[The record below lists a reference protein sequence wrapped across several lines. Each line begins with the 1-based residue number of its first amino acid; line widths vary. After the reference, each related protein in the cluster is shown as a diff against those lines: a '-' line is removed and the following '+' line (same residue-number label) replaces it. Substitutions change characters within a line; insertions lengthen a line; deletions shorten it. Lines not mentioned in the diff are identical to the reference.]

1 MEDKTISEILSIVA
15 EMNENQIS
23 EFIQTAKKFLQA
35 EEPSFSDP
43 E

>member
-35 EEPSFSDP
+35 EEPSFSDT

>member
-23 EFIQTAKKFLQA
+23 EFIQTAKKFLHA
-35 EEPSFSDP
+35 VEPSFSDS